1 MIKMRLQ
8 YGRNPYPRGGSWQGT
23 SQDGIG
29 KDKGSQGVENTNENQ
44 ER

>member
-1 MIKMRLQ
+1 MRLQ

-29 KDKGSQGVENTNENQ
+29 KNKDSQEVENTNENQ
-44 ER
+44 GR